1 MESSILRKKPGTKR
15 FGLHSNSRGADE
27 IKDLWISIDFRNR
40 NTELLLTFI
49 IISSCFSEAGTLNC
63 KVPQG
68 SILGPLLFFAI
79 HDIPL
84 ALSNTRTFLYAD
96 VTSIFC
102 QHKDV
107 TELRKSKMFWIKN
120 LRVYAIRLL
129 ITRYQFILVKIKQNA
144 FFSVGIRTYLSLT

>member
-1 MESSILRKKPGTKR
+1 MESSILRKKTGTKR

-68 SILGPLLFFAI
+68 SILGPLLF
-79 HDIPL
+79 L
-84 ALSNTRTFLYAD
+84 LYMTFRRLY
-96 VTSIFC
+96 
-102 QHKDV
+102 Q
-107 TELRKSKMFWIKN
+107 
-120 LRVYAIRLL
+120 
-129 ITRYQFILVKIKQNA
+129 ILVHFCMQTLQVSFVN
-144 FFSVGIRTYLSLT
+144 IRTLRNYGNRKCFE